1 MRARECIE
9 PTTIFFSP
17 LKKNYDQKKKS
28 KKPKN
33 QKNALVGL
41 LSRMRTTGGGSD
53 AVVGLTGALSEAGFN
68 KPSCTCVPVYARL
81 PLI

>member
-1 MRARECIE
+1 MYRADNY
-9 PTTIFFSP
+9 IFFP
-17 LKKNYDQKKKS
+17 LKKITTKKKS

-68 KPSCTCVPVYARL
+68 KPSCACVPVYARL

>member
-1 MRARECIE
+1 VRARECIE
-9 PTTIFFSP
+9 PTTIFFP
-17 LKKNYDQKKKS
+17 LKKITTKKKS